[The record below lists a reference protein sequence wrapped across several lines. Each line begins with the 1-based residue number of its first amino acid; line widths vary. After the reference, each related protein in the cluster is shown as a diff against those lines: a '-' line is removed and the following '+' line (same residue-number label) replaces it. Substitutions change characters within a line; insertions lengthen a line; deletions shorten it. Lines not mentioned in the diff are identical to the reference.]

1 MLGGAELI
9 ERRALMSVPKTPPA
23 IRKKDLEITTTII
36 AGKPIEI
43 KVKVILYKTFD
54 S

>member
-23 IRKKDLEITTTII
+23 IRKNEITTTII

-43 KVKVILYKTFD
+43 KVKVILYETFD